1 MLDEA
6 KNSAEKTKIVRH
18 KTSGEIDLF
27 SAVNTEEKVNNLG
40 ILAVEKLDNLL
51 LACLLVYSGGAKN
64 SKLQPIIK
72 PFINQS
78 LSDLWSPSHFS
89 LSAAAKE
96 GNN

>member
-51 LACLLVYSGGAKN
+51 PSIVVAQKN